1 MKNPSV
7 KELTHI
13 INVSVQF
20 KPIQTFL
27 PQTVGSP
34 FDTTNPDGIFGKNN
48 IKQKFIQL
56 ANGTEAN
63 QNLYDLGVPNAI
75 VIPNPQEPLPDLVIS
90 EVEFK
95 NLEFDE
101 DEETD
106 EEFTFVDI
114 LAQRRAAEAEETFA
128 NEIFNQRF

>member
-1 MKNPSV
+1 M
-7 KELTHI
+7 
-13 INVSVQF
+13 
-20 KPIQTFL
+20 
-27 PQTVGSP
+27 
-34 FDTTNPDGIFGKNN
+34 
-48 IKQKFIQL
+48 

-75 VIPNPQEPLPDLVIS
+75 VIPNPQEPLPDLVYETPVGI
-90 EVEFK
+90 E
-95 NLEFDE
+95 DE